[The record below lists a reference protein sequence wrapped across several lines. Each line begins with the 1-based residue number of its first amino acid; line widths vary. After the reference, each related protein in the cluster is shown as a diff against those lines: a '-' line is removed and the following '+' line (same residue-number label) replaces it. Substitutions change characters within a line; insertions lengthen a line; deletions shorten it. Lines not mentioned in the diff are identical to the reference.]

1 MKLISL
7 ITEGR
12 RASLERRTSD
22 GRRGNGGEGR
32 RNEDGGTG
40 DVCLE
45 RRFCIREAAIARKHI
60 TYTCTCI
67 HALTYTCTCMHTCV
81 YAC

>member
-12 RASLERRTSD
+12 RASLERRTSE

-32 RNEDGGTG
+32 RKEDGGTG

-45 RRFCIREAAIARKHI
+45 RRFCIREAA
-60 TYTCTCI
+60 
-67 HALTYTCTCMHTCV
+67 TCV
-81 YAC
+81 YSKKTYYMYMYV